1 MLTTG
6 QKGSIAELAIARAA
20 VERGV
25 DVYRPVGE
33 GTRYDLLFDVDRTLW
48 RVQCKWTPV
57 YRNVIGFRSYSS
69 RRNRNG
75 LLRRCYAPGELD
87 AYAAYCPDNDQCY
100 FIPFAAFGARTQ
112 ISLRL
117 DPCGNNQRAR
127 INWAKDY
134 EFDATL
140 RPRGAIA
147 QLGER

>member
-1 MLTTG
+1 MLTTD

-57 YRNVIGFRSYSS
+57 YRNVIGFRCYSS

-75 LLRRCYAPGELD
+75 LLRRCYAPGERTPMRLT
-87 AYAAYCPDNDQCY
+87 APTTISATSFRSPRSGRERR
-100 FIPFAAFGARTQ
+100 FPFGSTRVGTTNERASTGRRTTN
-112 ISLRL
+112 STLH
-117 DPCGNNQRAR
+117 
-127 INWAKDY
+127 
-134 EFDATL
+134 FD
-140 RPRGAIA
+140 REGP
-147 QLGER
+147 